1 MKRLDSITDSMDMN
15 LNKFWEIME
24 NRGAQHVSVLWG
36 HKKSDMTVTEQEQHL
51 DLTIFF
57 LPLFYVFNITIYHF
71 GKYFVFI
78 NNLLQL
84 WICLMLFSF
93 NFIKW
98 LRPLYNNISY
108 SEFPSLV
115 PFMCH
120 IFYFHVTGVQ
130 PFILKNSF

>member
-57 LPLFYVFNITIYHF
+57 CPSFMFLISQFTILENILYSLTTYCSCGYV
-71 GKYFVFI
+71 
-78 NNLLQL
+78 
-84 WICLMLFSF
+84 
-93 NFIKW
+93 
-98 LRPLYNNISY
+98 
-108 SEFPSLV
+108 
-115 PFMCH
+115 
-120 IFYFHVTGVQ
+120 
-130 PFILKNSF
+130 